1 MSSPAGTGTLSDEAL
16 VNSRAVNS
24 RAAFDAAAT
33 FDPANDESFWLCGQG
48 IADPHA
54 VLVRGLP
61 DCLLRHLPTCLPD
74 CLPLIASPIGPLIAS
89 VIRPSPPLIASPIAP
104 LIASVIR
111 PSPPKERCS
120 SRRYMTGRSACS
132 METCCMQAARS
143 HFITEIDS

>member
-61 DCLLRHLPTCLPD
+61 DCLLHHLPTRLPD
-74 CLPLIASPIGPLIAS
+74 C
-89 VIRPSPPLIASPIAP
+89 PS
-104 LIASVIR
+104 
-111 PSPPKERCS
+111 
-120 SRRYMTGRSACS
+120 
-132 METCCMQAARS
+132 
-143 HFITEIDS
+143 

>member
-16 VNSRAVNS
+16 VNSRAVNSRAVNS

-54 VLVRGLP
+54 VLVCGLP

-74 CLPLIASPIGPLIAS
+74 CLPLIASQ
-89 VIRPSPPLIASPIAP
+89 IAP

-132 METCCMQAARS
+132 TVTCCMQAARS

>member
-1 MSSPAGTGTLSDEAL
+1 MSSPTGTLSDEAL

-74 CLPLIASPIGPLIAS
+74 CLPLIASQ
-89 VIRPSPPLIASPIAP
+89 IAP

-111 PSPPKERCS
+111 PVLDSCCVPPGRAGTQYGTARARCV
-120 SRRYMTGRSACS
+120 
-132 METCCMQAARS
+132 
-143 HFITEIDS
+143 